1 MIHIVKA
8 DVSHA
13 ELLSTIGKRTFLD
26 AHGHSAP
33 ENDIN
38 VYITK
43 TYAIE
48 AVKKELLQPEQVY
61 HILYYNNTLA
71 GYSKILINKPN
82 ENISLLN
89 ITKLDRIYFLKEF
102 YGLGLAKVL
111 LNFNINLSK
120 KHQQK
125 GIWLAVWINNL
136 RAVNFYTKRGFTV
149 VGEHHFRIS
158 KTHTNPNHVMYL
170 EY

>member
-1 MIHIVKA
+1 MIQIVKA

-13 ELLSTIGKRTFLD
+13 KLLSTIGERTFLD
-26 AHGHSAP
+26 AHSHSAP
-33 ENDIN
+33 EADIKT
-38 VYITK
+38 YIAK

-48 AVKKELLQPEQVY
+48 TVVKELLQPENVY

-71 GYSKILINKPN
+71 GYSKIVCHSPN
-82 ENISLLN
+82 DHISSLN
-89 ITKLDRIYFLKEF
+89 LTKLDRIYFLKEF
-102 YGLGLAKVL
+102 HGLGLAKTL

-125 GIWLAVWINNL
+125 GMWLAVWVDNF
-136 RAVNFYTKRGFTV
+136 RAVNFYKKLGFTT
-149 VGEHHFRIS
+149 VGEYHFRIS